1 MARPKQQAFIT
12 RGSTVPV
19 SDGIINSTS
28 QTGEWVEYPVVEQQ
42 YTDPNGSVLVL
53 YNEESSSLKQD
64 AINIVSKSI
73 YGGVLA
79 ISANTARAIHN
90 GSMHIIRIK

>member
-1 MARPKQQAFIT
+1 MARPK
-12 RGSTVPV
+12 REDVLSSTAQIFSEPVPL
-19 SDGIINSTS
+19 T
-28 QTGEWVEYPVVEQQ
+28 
-42 YTDPNGSVLVL
+42 YTKVDSNVNVLVL

-64 AINIVSKSI
+64 ALTIANKSVT
-73 YGGVLA
+73 GGVLA